1 MNDSTPMQP
10 LIGGSV
16 LGDAAEA
23 MLAASRALIA
33 AAGTGPGISAN
44 DTRSREMTADAV
56 EAGVLRAL
64 RRDSLLG
71 DSASGGGATMSLFGL
86 PTSRGIPG
94 TSYGRM
100 GATLTGQGAKS
111 QVYGTI
117 GGALGFAVGGPL
129 GAFVGG
135 MLGGLIGNDS
145 GNSGADQAQQQEQL
159 AKQWLNTPEGF
170 EDEAYLY
177 NLVLGSRPSAFGG
190 FTAAP
195 SMRASSARVSTSPV
209 VVSFSPGAVQ
219 ITGSDAEAG
228 ERAARAFAGE
238 LGRVLRLNSVVVPA
252 AGWGDV

>member
-1 MNDSTPMQP
+1 MQP
-10 LIGGSV
+10 LIGGTV

-23 MLAASRALIA
+23 MLAASRALVA
-33 AAGTGPGISAN
+33 VAGAGPGISVN

-71 DSASGGGATMSLFGL
+71 DGASGGAAATSLFGL
-86 PTSRGIPG
+86 PTNKSIPG

-135 MLGGLIGNDS
+135 MLGGLIGDDGG
-145 GNSGADQAQQQEQL
+145 GNGADQARQQEQL
-159 AKQWLNTPEGF
+159 ARQWLNTPEGF
-170 EDEAYLY
+170 EGEAYLY
-177 NLVLGSRPSAFGG
+177 NLVLGSRASMFAGLTSTAPPSA
-190 FTAAP
+190 
-195 SMRASSARVSTSPV
+195 RAGSARVAANPV
-209 VVSFSPGAVQ
+209 VVNFSPGAVQ
-219 ITGSDAEAG
+219 ITGSGADAG

-252 AGWGDV
+252 AGWGEV

>member
-1 MNDSTPMQP
+1 MQP
-10 LIGGSV
+10 LIGGTA
-16 LGDAAEA
+16 LTEAAEA
-23 MLAASRALIA
+23 MLAASRALVA
-33 AAGTGPGISAN
+33 AAGAGPGIGGS
-44 DTRSREMTADAV
+44 DTRAREMTADAV

-71 DSASGGGATMSLFGL
+71 DGAPAGAAATSLLGL
-86 PTSRGIPG
+86 PTGRSIPG

-135 MLGGLIGNDS
+135 MLGGLLGGDS
-145 GNSGADQAQQQEQL
+145 SDGADEARQQDQL
-159 AKQWLNTPEGF
+159 ARQWLNTPEGF
-170 EDEAYLY
+170 ESDAYLY
-177 NLVLGSRPSAFGG
+177 NLVLGSRASAFAGLMSS
-190 FTAAP
+190 AAP
-195 SMRASSARVSTSPV
+195 SAVTASARAAANPV
-209 VVSFSPGAVQ
+209 VVNFSPGAVQ
-219 ITGSDAEAG
+219 ITGSGIDAG

-252 AGWGDV
+252 AGWGEV